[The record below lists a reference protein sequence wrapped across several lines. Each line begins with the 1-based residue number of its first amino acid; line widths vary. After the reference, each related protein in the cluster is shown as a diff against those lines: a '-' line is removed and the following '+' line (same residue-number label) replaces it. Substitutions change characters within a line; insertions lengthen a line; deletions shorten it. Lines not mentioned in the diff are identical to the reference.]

1 MGNQTSLTGSQ
12 LEEAKTSSEFTEA
25 DIKKLFR
32 RFKKL
37 DTDGSGTLS
46 VQEFL
51 AIPELEHNPL
61 VRRVVDTF
69 DSDHSGEVDF
79 AEFISALS
87 IFSMATNKDKKME
100 FCFRVYDVDGDG
112 FVSNADLFHVLK
124 AMVGNNLNEI
134 QLQQLVDR
142 TIIKGDKDKDGKLNY
157 AEFVNMVKDTDLEEK
172 LRVEALLQ
180 SDESKK

>member
-12 LEEAKTSSEFTEA
+12 LEEAKSQSEFTEA
-25 DIKKLFR
+25 DIKKLFK

-69 DSDHSGEVDF
+69 DADNSGEVDF
-79 AEFISALS
+79 SEFISALG
-87 IFSMATNKDKKME
+87 IFSIQTAKEEKMK

-124 AMVGNNLNEI
+124 AMVGNNLNEV

-157 AEFVNMVKDTDLEEK
+157 EEFVEMIKDTDLEEK
-172 LRVEALLQ
+172 LRVQALTH
-180 SDESKK
+180 